1 MRSFRTVLEQKIW
14 ERRQTLEAFTECAET
29 YAREHGETGT
39 LGVRHL
45 QRLAAGRR
53 SDGRPLGRVRPETAR
68 LLEHI
73 FGLGIDH
80 LLSAPPTVETAGE
93 RDGVHQNTEASN
105 SANTSSYALKV
116 AVAVVVRGSEALIVC
131 RRGTD
136 GVGITWQ
143 FPAGIVKPNTSATT
157 VAVRETFAETA
168 VHCTPLRCLGRRVHP
183 VTKVLCE
190 YVLCEYLTGD
200 ARNVDPVENVSV
212 VWAERSEIPRFIPE
226 QQIFSPVYNAL
237 GLAEKSADA

>member
-14 ERRQTLEAFTECAET
+14 ERRQTLEAFAEYAET

-45 QRLAAGRR
+45 QRLVAGQR
-53 SDGRPLGRVRPETAR
+53 SAGRPLGPVRPETAR
-68 LLEHI
+68 LLERI
-73 FGLGIDH
+73 FRLSIDE
-80 LLSAPPTVETAGE
+80 LLSAPLAVGVTGKH
-93 RDGVHQNTEASN
+93 DGAHQNGAASN
-105 SANTSSYALKV
+105 NASTPSHALRV
-116 AVAVVVRGSEALIVC
+116 AVAIVVRDSEALIVC
-131 RRGTD
+131 RRDTD

-168 VHCTPLRCLGRRVHP
+168 VHCTPLRSLGSRVHP

-200 ARNVDPVENVSV
+200 AHNVDPIENVSV
-212 VWAERSEIPRFIPE
+212 VWTEKSEIPRFIPE
-226 QQIFSPVYNAL
+226 QQIFPPVYDAL
-237 GLAEKSADA
+237 GLAEKSERA